1 MILNWTTS
9 KVVISRIF
17 RNIKGVEADYKDEIT
32 EWIAEAVVKMKTKY
46 SLELKCKPLM
56 IQFHQAKINFPGDT
70 LCCITHRGGLLNY
83 YPGQALNGNRTGAR
97 DKDFIRLLFQSR
109 VPIYST
115 TGDPIQSLD
124 DYEGGNPFPR
134 DIIEGLNGVVP
145 LHDAWYRLN
154 YTTLQTS
161 FECGPV
167 EVYYMG
173 LPLDEDNFLMIPDVE
188 EFHEAVYWYV
198 RMKLIEAGFEDK
210 VFNHTM
216 AQAEWWKHSG
226 MAISQIT
233 YPTPSQVEEQVARHL
248 NLFPHEYHWGAHV
261 DWDWGGRAL
270 E

>member
-1 MILNWTTS
+1 MDDIP
-9 KVVISRIF
+9 
-17 RNIKGVEADYKDEIT
+17 

-46 SLELKCKPLM
+46 SLELKHKKLNV
-56 IQFHQAKINFPGDT
+56 QFHQAKINFPGDT
-70 LCCITHRGGLLNY
+70 LCCIGYRGGYLDAY
-83 YPGQALNGNRTGAR
+83 AGRALEGDTRTVR
-97 DKDFIRLLFQSR
+97 DKDFIELLFGSR

-115 TGDPIQSLD
+115 TGDPIQYLD
-124 DYEGGNPFPR
+124 DYTGGNPFPR
-134 DIIEGLNGVVP
+134 DIIEGLNGLELIP
-145 LHDAWYRLN
+145 NEWYRLN
-154 YTTLQTS
+154 YDRIQTS
-161 FECGPV
+161 FECGIIT
-167 EVYYMG
+167 VYYMG
-173 LPLDEDNFLMIPDVE
+173 LPLDEENFLMLPDVE

-233 YPTPSQVEEQVARHL
+233 YPTPSQVEQQVGRHL

-261 DWDWGGRAL
+261 DWDWGGRAY